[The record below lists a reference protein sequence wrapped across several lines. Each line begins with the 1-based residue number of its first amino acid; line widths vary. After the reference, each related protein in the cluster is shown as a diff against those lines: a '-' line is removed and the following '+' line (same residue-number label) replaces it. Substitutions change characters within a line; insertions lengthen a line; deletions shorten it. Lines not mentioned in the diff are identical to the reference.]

1 MYRTFDTVNGIPARI
16 YRSPAE
22 IRNDIYKIT
31 SRIRET
37 NSMLNIRELLVNIL
51 TSERAN
57 SPERLIPELKEAIL
71 EAEEAL
77 VSLKQLKE
85 ELSSLNEELWEVR
98 CLFGN

>member
-1 MYRTFDTVNGIPARI
+1 MYRTFDTENGIPARI
-16 YRSPAE
+16 YRTPRAIKEDIKKISSE
-22 IRNDIYKIT
+22 IKET
-31 SRIRET
+31 S
-37 NSMLNIRELLVNIL
+37 SMLNIRELLVNIL